1 MSAVKER
8 IIGAVTVMQEEDAEL
23 IWHIIQK
30 KYAGRNISWEDIEE
44 IVPDEWDLEMLKEIE
59 INPDCKKFVS
69 SDAVKTEL
77 GL

>member
-30 KYAGRNISWEDIEE
+30 KYAGRNISWENIEE

-69 SDAVKTEL
+69 SDAVKREL

>member
-1 MSAVKER
+1 M
-8 IIGAVTVMQEEDAEL
+8 D
-23 IWHIIQK
+23 IIQK

-44 IVPDEWDLEMLKEIE
+44 IIPDEWDLEMLKEIE

-69 SDAVKTEL
+69 TDAVKTEL